1 MVDSSFTANDD
12 LVKKKTFG
20 SDLDPPLHN
29 VIRVGGR
36 FIPHASGRA
45 HIIPYPR
52 SMPRRMDHVVC
63 PTQFR
68 VHYAYKYICIH
79 RIDNILALIYNI
91 WWVDPFS
98 TTMYDLW
105 IEKNFLTLF
114 QFLLTKI
121 DNENERKFTIV
132 FPIWNEEPS
141 LLCINVRLVC
151 HNWNKKHIPIVISS
165 TKRTRRTLT
174 HKLIPSFS
182 VSTNSLSYHTLSL
195 WVVVLDER

>member
-1 MVDSSFTANDD
+1 MVDSSFIANDD

-79 RIDNILALIYNI
+79 RIDNILAFITTLSWSVFYKQCMIYESKKTFLLFFN
-91 WWVDPFS
+91 FSSQRS
-98 TTMYDLW
+98 TT
-105 IEKNFLTLF
+105 KT
-114 QFLLTKI
+114 
-121 DNENERKFTIV
+121 NEN
-132 FPIWNEEPS
+132 
-141 LLCINVRLVC
+141 LRLYYRYETKSRLYFASTFDLYVIIETR
-151 HNWNKKHIPIVISS
+151 KHIPIVIGP

-182 VSTNSLSYHTLSL
+182 VSTNSLSYYPLSL